1 MTISVQFLS
10 DQQIEEE
17 ARSLL
22 KGYYHQQG
30 EPLQIPVP
38 VDDILETHLGL
49 SLDFD
54 DLKKIVGVPDVLGAL
69 WVDRREV
76 FIDQSLDPYE
86 CPEMLGRYHFSIGHE
101 IGHWCL
107 HRHYLANAG
116 NQTDMFTVA
125 EPQPAVI
132 CRTSQ
137 ARERIEIQADR
148 FAACLLMP
156 WKMVLKRFDS
166 ARFKSL
172 TLTEVKD
179 YVLPGLAE
187 EFAVS
192 RSAMLIRLDQLG
204 LLWDEHHD
212 DQYLMANY

>member
-1 MTISVQFLS
+1 VAFGVLYTPISFFTGIFMNMLS
-10 DQQIEEE
+10 RKNE
-17 ARSLL
+17 
-22 KGYYHQQG
+22 Y
-30 EPLQIPVP
+30 
-38 VDDILETHLGL
+38 
-49 SLDFD
+49 
-54 DLKKIVGVPDVLGAL
+54 
-69 WVDRREV
+69 
-76 FIDQSLDPYE
+76 
-86 CPEMLGRYHFSIGHE
+86 
-101 IGHWCL
+101 
-107 HRHYLANAG
+107 
-116 NQTDMFTVA
+116 
-125 EPQPAVI
+125 
-132 CRTSQ
+132 
-137 ARERIEIQADR
+137 QADR